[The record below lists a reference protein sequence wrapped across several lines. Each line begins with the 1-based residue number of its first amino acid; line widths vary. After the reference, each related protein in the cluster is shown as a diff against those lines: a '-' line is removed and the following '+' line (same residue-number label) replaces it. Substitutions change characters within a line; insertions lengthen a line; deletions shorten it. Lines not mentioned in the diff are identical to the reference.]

1 MQITLNFL
9 KKNLRYKTI
18 LFLSLVLCFFI
29 IIFNQK
35 KIYTYKIRMDNFQ
48 EYEQIINGLI
58 YDSFIEIKKLSL
70 NENYRNL
77 MNDRTQFDANYNL
90 FMKDRKS
97 IPTISKNFPQ
107 HFLNINNKNIY
118 VFPIK
123 ENYYQ
128 NEDVYFNIV
137 TTENLTV
144 DDINKYLD
152 LYYNKL
158 YNHYQNYSEQFIFD
172 IKKFIIYKP
181 SNLEIKSQKKIKL
194 YYELIDKLKLE
205 GFLMTETPN
214 LNFFCNEFK
223 IEFQNCYPKNQYD
236 FFVFYELIVNNLL
249 NASNKKIDQNNK
261 LYYLNKESLIQFN
274 QINSKNIENNFENSF
289 DEEINLITLRLNNFI
304 KNSYKLKSYEVKFL
318 KKQKSIKYMIIDFI
332 KYLMTSFFLLAL
344 FNIFIIYY
352 KNIYLKKNNS
362 I

>member
-1 MQITLNFL
+1 MKITLNFL

-18 LFLSLVLCFFI
+18 LILSLVLCFFI
-29 IIFNQK
+29 TIFNQK
-35 KIYTYKIRMDNFQ
+35 KIYTYKIRIDNFQ
-48 EYEQIINGLI
+48 EYEQVINSVIIN
-58 YDSFIEIKKLSL
+58 SFIEIRKLTL
-70 NENYRNL
+70 NKDYRNL
-77 MNDRTQFDANYNL
+77 MNNKFKFEDEYNL

-97 IPTISKNFPQ
+97 IPVISKNFPQ

-118 VFPIK
+118 AFPIK

-128 NEDVYFNIV
+128 IEDLYFSIV

-158 YNHYQNYSEQFIFD
+158 YNHYQIYSEQFIFD
-172 IKKFIIYKP
+172 MKKFIIYKP
-181 SNLEIKSQKKIKL
+181 SNLEIQSQKKIKL
-194 YYELIDKLKLE
+194 YYELVDKLKLD
-205 GFLMTETPN
+205 GFLMTETHN

-223 IEFQNCYPKNQYD
+223 IEFQNCYPENQHD
-236 FFVFYELIVNNLL
+236 FSVFYELIVNNLL
-249 NASNKKIDQNNK
+249 NVLNKKIDQNNK
-261 LYYLNKESLIQFN
+261 LYFFSKESLIQFN
-274 QINSKNIENNFENSF
+274 QINSKNIENNFENNF
-289 DEEINLITLRLNNFI
+289 NEEINLANLRLNNLI
-304 KNSYKLKSYEVKFL
+304 GNTYKLKSYEVKLL
-318 KKQKSIKYMIIDFI
+318 KKEKSIKYMIIDFI
-332 KYLMTSFFLLAL
+332 KYFMTSFFLLSL